1 LLVLTGV
8 PGSGKTLAGLHVVHS
23 AIATRVERYGDI
35 VYLSGNTPLVVV
47 LREALARDEYMR
59 CNRAGEQR
67 MALGVIRREVRA
79 RIQHINDFLQ
89 DGFRGSPEAP
99 PHEHVI
105 VFDEAQRAWDE
116 KQGIKEFKRTASEPA
131 LVLELMSRHPD
142 WCACVCLVGGGQEIN
157 SGEDGVFGWGEALR
171 KMDQIEQAKWTVF
184 APPDVFERGA
194 LYWDPHAGRPAPQ
207 SCGACRAGASAEC
220 ATEEL
225 PFAKRQSV
233 G

>member
-1 LLVLTGV
+1 
-8 PGSGKTLAGLHVVHS
+8 
-23 AIATRVERYGDI
+23 
-35 VYLSGNTPLVVV
+35 
-47 LREALARDEYMR
+47 
-59 CNRAGEQR
+59 